1 MLHRTSNNL
10 VFFVL
15 GGRGGGFKIISKTSE
30 SALEIYRNG
39 LVDVEGGG
47 VQEHNSCES
56 KVPLCEPIRSIFL
69 YCVFPDE
76 SLLDLSLLPKPHT
89 VESTFSEQA
98 EIIYSF
104 EVGPR
109 GSGDP

>member
-30 SALEIYRNG
+30 SAFEIYRNG
-39 LVDVEGGG
+39 SVDVEGGG

-56 KVPLCEPIRSIFL
+56 
-69 YCVFPDE
+69 
-76 SLLDLSLLPKPHT
+76 
-89 VESTFSEQA
+89 
-98 EIIYSF
+98 
-104 EVGPR
+104 
-109 GSGDP
+109 

>member
-47 VQEHNSCES
+47 VQEHSCTAAAN
-56 KVPLCEPIRSIFL
+56 RR
-69 YCVFPDE
+69 
-76 SLLDLSLLPKPHT
+76 SLLASQSVL
-89 VESTFSEQA
+89 FSC
-98 EIIYSF
+98 IVYFLVSVCWI
-104 EVGPR
+104 
-109 GSGDP
+109 